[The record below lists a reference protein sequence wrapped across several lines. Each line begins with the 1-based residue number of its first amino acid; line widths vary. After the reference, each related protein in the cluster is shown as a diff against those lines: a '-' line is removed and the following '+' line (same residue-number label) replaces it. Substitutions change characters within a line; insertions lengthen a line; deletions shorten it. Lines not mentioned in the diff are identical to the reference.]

1 MVRHGAEMGKVP
13 DHRPGIRPRRERS
26 RTVTST
32 AEDTEVIDK
41 EEEEEGEAGRVK
53 DEGYRK
59 STHNFGFGKSY
70 K

>member
-1 MVRHGAEMGKVP
+1 MGKVP
-13 DHRPGIRPRRERS
+13 EHRPGVRPRRERG

-32 AEDTEVIDK
+32 VEDTEVIDK
-41 EEEEEGEAGRVK
+41 EEEEEEEEGEAGRVK

-59 STHNFGFGKSY
+59 STHNFGFGESY